1 MDSTDRIWTLIARS
15 LSREASN
22 EELQELSTYLE
33 KYPEIGDQYSILKTL
48 WYTGHTFGHDLSE
61 KDETSQVSKIFQRA
75 EVERENDNKSSLKE
89 PESSKRVQHLL
100 SAPTIWI
107 FLAAATLICI
117 LYYNRHTFVEA
128 SSHLQK
134 QTIIVENG
142 TKTKLLLPDGTT
154 VWLNGDSKLY
164 YDEDF
169 SGPIREVRLEGEGF
183 FDVVKNDKKPFI
195 VHAGDVNIKVLG
207 TAFNV
212 KNYQGDKHIETTLL
226 RGKIEVSESSKGS
239 KSHIFL
245 EPNQKLIV
253 PIKTISI
260 SAPSEQNYQ
269 IVSLDESLKE
279 EERVETAWIYNRVEF
294 RGENFDELKGKL
306 ERWYNVEIHLEDE
319 NVKALRFNGSF
330 EKESV
335 DDAFEAL
342 QKVASFKYKRKGRE
356 VFIESSN

>member
-1 MDSTDRIWTLIARS
+1 MDNTDRVWTLIARS
-15 LSREASN
+15 LSHEASG
-22 EELQELSTYLE
+22 EELEELSVYLE
-33 KYPEIGDQYSILKTL
+33 RYPEIDNQYTLLKTL
-48 WYTGHTFGHDLSE
+48 WDTGDTFNEDSCE
-61 KDETSQVSKIFQRA
+61 KEECYQVNKIFQRA
-75 EVERENDNKSSLKE
+75 KAESGNDGESPLRETETTIRAQRSFAVPINWA
-89 PESSKRVQHLL
+89 LL
-100 SAPTIWI
+100 V
-107 FLAAATLICI
+107 AAALICI
-117 LYYNRHTFVEA
+117 IYYNRHAFVNA
-128 SSHLQK
+128 SSDLQK

-142 TKTKLLLPDGTT
+142 TRTKLLLPDGTT

-169 SGPIREVRLEGEGF
+169 SGPVREVRLEGEGF
-183 FDVVKNDKKPFI
+183 FDVVKDDDKPFI
-195 VHAGDVNIKVLG
+195 VHVGDVNIKVLG

-226 RGKIEVSESSKGS
+226 RGKIEVSGSSNES

-253 PIKTISI
+253 PAKAVNI
-260 SAPSEQNYQ
+260 SAPNEQNYQ

-294 RGENFDELKGKL
+294 RGESFAELKRKL
-306 ERWYNVEIHLEDE
+306 ERWYNVDINLEDE
-319 NVKALRFNGSF
+319 PVKALRFNGSF

-335 DDAFEAL
+335 DEAFEAL